1 MKIDVFSNGCEDK
14 KCLARRFGG
23 ASVSVAFQAPTV
35 KERDLINSHAGA
47 AWKGLVRSKLPKRDG
62 LRPSPSRVAPE
73 FQFEKKR
80 APPDTKH
87 SAIRP
92 YADEDQPIDMPWK
105 IMSIGTREWAYRS

>member
-1 MKIDVFSNGCEDK
+1 
-14 KCLARRFGG
+14 
-23 ASVSVAFQAPTV
+23 VSVAFQAPTV

-87 SAIRP
+87 SDIRP
-92 YADEDQPIDMPWK
+92 YADEDQPIDMPCRLVSARADV
-105 IMSIGTREWAYRS
+105 IELRDINLEPDVLSRFGAGATREHLQGRD